1 MIDINKTG
9 DFFMKRILASVFL
22 LSLVACSS
30 SKKVVQERPVEDVKN
45 AEIKKEYEVRDA
57 SSNFRPGWIEDAEV
71 WAKQNEKETDKNR
84 FFSYETE
91 PKVARSAACDIAKA
105 NARVDIAGE
114 ITTYI
119 EKTLGTTQEGNA
131 SVDLN
136 NPKLSSL
143 KEYMENT
150 LAEKVQSMVHGAA
163 VVKTYWEQ
171 REYKKNLGAKDDFK
185 AFTCS
190 VLIRMDGERLKK
202 SVEEAANFVVKRVD
216 DPEAKETVKKALQ
229 NVSDNF
235 IKARKGE
242 I

>member
-1 MIDINKTG
+1 
-9 DFFMKRILASVFL
+9 MKKILMSAL
-22 LSLVACSS
+22 LLALTACSS
-30 SKKVVQERPVEDVKN
+30 TKKLADERPLEDVKHT
-45 AEIKKEYEVRDA
+45 EIKKEYEVRDA
-57 SSNFRPGWIEDAEV
+57 SSNFRPGWIEDAEI
-71 WAKQNEKETDKNR
+71 WAKQNEKDAEKNR

-91 PKVARSAACDIAKA
+91 PKVARSAACDMAKA

-114 ITTYI
+114 ITTFI

-136 NPKLSSL
+136 NPKLSPL

-171 REYKKNLGAKDDFK
+171 REYKKGLGAKEDFK
-185 AFTCS
+185 AFTCA

-202 SVEEAANFVVKRVD
+202 SVEEAASFVVKRVD

>member
-1 MIDINKTG
+1 
-9 DFFMKRILASVFL
+9 MKKILTSFFL

-30 SKKVVQERPVEDVKN
+30 SKKSAVTERPLEEVKN
-45 AEIKKEYEVRDA
+45 TEIKKEYEVRDA
-57 SSNFRPGWIEDAEV
+57 SSNFRPAWIEDAEV
-71 WAKQNEKETDKNR
+71 WAKQNEKDIEKTR
-84 FFSYETE
+84 YFSYESE
-91 PKVARSAACDIAKA
+91 PKVTRGVACDIAKA
-105 NARVDIAGE
+105 NTRVDIAGE
-114 ITTYI
+114 ITTFI

-136 NPKLSSL
+136 NPKLSPL

-150 LAEKVQSMVHGAA
+150 LAEKIQSLIHGAA

-171 REYKKNLGAKDDFK
+171 REFKKSLGSKEDFK
-185 AFTCS
+185 AYTCA

-202 SVEEAANFVVKRVD
+202 SVEEAASFVVKKVD
-216 DPEAKETVKKALQ
+216 DPEAKETVKKALKD
-229 NVSDNF
+229 VSDNF

>member
-1 MIDINKTG
+1 
-9 DFFMKRILASVFL
+9 MKKILTSVFL
-22 LSLVACSS
+22 LTLVACSS
-30 SKKVVQERPVEDVKN
+30 AKKAAVVERPVEDVKHT
-45 AEIKKEYEVRDA
+45 EIKKEYEVRDA

-71 WAKQNEKETDKNR
+71 WAKQNEKDTDKNR
-84 FFSYETE
+84 FFSYESE
-91 PKVARSAACDIAKA
+91 PKVTRGAACDIAKA

-136 NPKLSSL
+136 NPKLSPL

-150 LAEKVQSMVHGAA
+150 LAEKIQSMVHGAA

-171 REYKKNLGAKDDFK
+171 REYKKSMGAKEDFK
-185 AFTCS
+185 AYTCS
-190 VLIRMDGERLKK
+190 VLIRMEGERLKK
-202 SVEEAANFVVKRVD
+202 SVDEAASFVVKQVD
-216 DPEAKETVKKALQ
+216 DPEAKENVKKALQ
-229 NVSDNF
+229 NVSENF

>member
-1 MIDINKTG
+1 
-9 DFFMKRILASVFL
+9 MKKILTSFFL

-30 SKKVVQERPVEDVKN
+30 APKKVEERPVEDVKN
-45 AEIKKEYEVRDA
+45 NNIKKEYEVRDA

-84 FFSYETE
+84 FFE
-91 PKVARSAACDIAKA
+91 PKVTRGAACDLAKA
-105 NARVDIAGE
+105 NARVDIASE

-119 EKTLGTTQEGNA
+119 EKSLGTSQEGNA

-136 NPKLSSL
+136 NPKLAPL

-150 LAEKVQSMVHGAA
+150 LAEKIQSMIHGAE

-171 REYKKNLGAKDDFK
+171 REYKKSLGAKDDFK
-185 AFTCS
+185 AYTCA
-190 VLIRMDGERLKK
+190 VLIRMDAERLKK
-202 SVEEAANFVVKRVD
+202 SVDEAASFVVKQVE
-216 DPEAKETVKKALQ
+216 DPETKENVKKALQ

-235 IKARKGE
+235 AKARRGE
-242 I
+242 L